1 MNKGGGNAPRSG
13 GTIRSTSHVH
23 ILNAISNEGDPS
35 LLIWKSP
42 VMDFNT
48 NSVLIV
54 NPGEAAVF
62 IKNGQIMQE
71 FESGRYELKTENW
84 PFLSNLRNLLS
95 GGQSV
100 YTSEIYFVR
109 KALSNEILWGTDSPI
124 QLRDPVQRLQT
135 SLRGRGSYKVTV
147 DQAGLFITKLAGNVR
162 GFSPEDLDHY
172 FYTQFQQKIK
182 SAIATALKNSNEEIL
197 GVCSRLDEF
206 ATELT
211 PVFANVLSEYGL
223 KLENFTIHALDIPE
237 DDPNRLKLEEAYVRS
252 RELDIYG
259 DKYRM
264 VKGMEILGDL
274 ANNQSEGGGLAGA
287 GAGLGMGLAA
297 GGAMGGLAREIFGG
311 SQQPQQ
317 PYGQP
322 QQPYGQPQQPYG
334 QPQQPYGQPQQPYG
348 QPQQPYGQYGQP
360 QQPYGQPQQPYGQP
374 QQPQGAPAAEDPFEK
389 LAKLKKMLDAGLID
403 QAEFD
408 ATKKSI
414 LSNM

>member
-1 MNKGGGNAPRSG
+1 MSIFSMNRGGGNAPKGG
-13 GTIRSTSHVH
+13 GTVRSTSQVH

-62 IKNGQIMQE
+62 IKNGQIVQE
-71 FESGRYELKTENW
+71 FENGRYELKTENY

-147 DQAGLFITKLAGNVR
+147 DNAGLFITNLSGNVR

-172 FYTQFQQKIK
+172 FYSQFQQKIK

-206 ATELT
+206 AEELT
-211 PVFANVLSEYGL
+211 PSIAQVLGEYGL
-223 KLENFTIHALDIPE
+223 RLQTFNIHALDIPE
-237 DDPNRLKLEEAYVRS
+237 DDPNRQKLEDAYVRS
-252 RELDIYG
+252 RELDILG
-259 DKYRM
+259 DNYRL
-264 VKGMEILGDL
+264 VKGMEIMKDV
-274 ANNQSEGGGLAGA
+274 ANNQSSGGLAGA
-287 GAGLGMGLAA
+287 GVGLGMGVAA
-297 GGAMGGLAREIFGG
+297 GGVMGEMARGIFGG
-311 SQQPQQ
+311 AAPQQ
-317 PYGQP
+317 AAPNMQAAGVA
-322 QQPYGQPQQPYG
+322 
-334 QPQQPYGQPQQPYG
+334 
-348 QPQQPYGQYGQP
+348 
-360 QQPYGQPQQPYGQP
+360 
-374 QQPQGAPAAEDPFEK
+374 GAAAGAAAAGAAAGAAAAGAAAEDPFEK
-389 LAKLKKMLDAGLID
+389 LAKLKKMLDAGLIEQD
-403 QAEFD
+403 EYNA
-408 ATKKSI
+408 AKKNI
-414 LSNM
+414 LANM

>member
-1 MNKGGGNAPRSG
+1 MSISSTNRGGGNAPKGG
-13 GTIRSTSHVH
+13 GTVRSTSQVH

-62 IKNGQIMQE
+62 IKNGQIVQE
-71 FESGRYELKTENW
+71 FENGRYELKTENY

-147 DQAGLFITKLAGNVR
+147 DNAGLFITKLSGNVR

-172 FYTQFQQKIK
+172 FYSQFQQKIK

-206 ATELT
+206 AEELT
-211 PVFANVLSEYGL
+211 PSIAQVLGEYGL
-223 KLENFTIHALDIPE
+223 RLQTFNIHALDIPE
-237 DDPNRLKLEEAYVRS
+237 DDPNRQKLEDAYVRS
-252 RELDIYG
+252 RELDILG
-259 DKYRM
+259 DNYRL
-264 VKGMEILGDL
+264 VKGMEIMKDV
-274 ANNQSEGGGLAGA
+274 ANNQSSGGLAGA
-287 GAGLGMGLAA
+287 GVGLGMGVAA
-297 GGAMGGLAREIFGG
+297 GGVMGEMARGIFGG
-311 SQQPQQ
+311 AAPQQ
-317 PYGQP
+317 AAPNMQAAGVA
-322 QQPYGQPQQPYG
+322 
-334 QPQQPYGQPQQPYG
+334 
-348 QPQQPYGQYGQP
+348 
-360 QQPYGQPQQPYGQP
+360 
-374 QQPQGAPAAEDPFEK
+374 GAAAGAAAAGAAAGAAAAGAAAEDPFEK
-389 LAKLKKMLDAGLID
+389 LAKLKKMLDAGLIEQD
-403 QAEFD
+403 EYNA
-408 ATKKSI
+408 AKKNI
-414 LSNM
+414 LANM